1 MSTPSHTAQ
10 WFTIITLAL
19 ISVVLGV
26 ALGVASQALLPV
38 KTFTGG
44 LPPESPKKKVD
55 LPKVYWLKAYS
66 SRAIGNMRLREKDIQ
81 EAKPCQLTDRE
92 IGSWLGR
99 VYGGGEDVKEDLD
112 AKLGTPF
119 VRIGGQGRDDAQE
132 PLLIVTMPF
141 KLKVASLPVSEVPLQ
156 FAATPSYDGGL
167 TEWSISN
174 VRLGHARVPYGMAST
189 LVREALSAVIES
201 KPEAKKM
208 WEQLAKYRRVSIRD
222 NKLLLE
228 SPAK

>member
-1 MSTPSHTAQ
+1 MSNSSHTAQ
-10 WFTIITLAL
+10 WFAILSLAVVSVII
-19 ISVVLGV
+19 GV

-66 SRAIGNMRLREKDIQ
+66 SRAIGNMRLREKEIL
-81 EAKPCQLTDRE
+81 EAKPCALTDRE

-99 VYGGGEDVKEDLD
+99 VYGGGEDVKEDID

-119 VRIGGQGRDDAQE
+119 IRIGGQGRDDARE
-132 PLLIVTMPF
+132 PLLVVTMPF
-141 KLKVASLPVSEVPLQ
+141 KLKLASLPVSEVPLQ
-156 FAATPSYDGGL
+156 FIATPSYDGGR
-167 TEWSISN
+167 TEWSISQ
-174 VRLGHARVPYGMAST
+174 VRLGHARVPDGMASG
-189 LVREALSAVIES
+189 LIEEALTAVIES
-201 KPEAKKM
+201 KPDAKKM
-208 WEQLAKYRRVSIRD
+208 WEQLAKYHRVSIRD